1 MGQLLIK
8 TVRINNKKSLELQQE
23 IHSSIKSMYH
33 QSVPKPWTGSSSTA
47 SWAPIRAPTS
57 TSTREHESKAS
68 STIISEATQKLS
80 GASGTSLPNES
91 SSKTD
96 LEQAIQD
103 LDSFLVQEPNMQS
116 SLTEV
121 EPKEEENNNETAT
134 TPKKMSASAVQ
145 ELDDLTKQLMEAL
158 DTNEVIGDQDGEN
171 KAKKQSPF
179 GNCPICGLPIEGEAT
194 LVGQT
199 HYHPK
204 CFTCTDC
211 KEPLGTSKYYIIN
224 GKNYCG
230 KCRAKFLENCTK
242 CGKMIENETIR
253 PKETGKPYCPE
264 CFCCTKCDI
273 PLQGKYFNTEDGI
286 LCEECFADSRPKCA
300 RCGRPI
306 LTSTLK
312 ALDQVYHPECFTCSM
327 CPKSLEGVEFFVTDE
342 KKPMCKDCYVRFMAK
357 TCEKCQNKIVEETLI
372 ATNDGKYYCQGC
384 YKQN

>member
-1 MGQLLIK
+1 M
-8 TVRINNKKSLELQQE
+8 E
-23 IHSSIKSMYH
+23 IHIFFAFFSMYH

-179 GNCPICGLPIEGEAT
+179 GKS
-194 LVGQT
+194 
-199 HYHPK
+199 K
-204 CFTCTDC
+204 CFLRF
-211 KEPLGTSKYYIIN
+211 EFYG
-224 GKNYCG
+224 
-230 KCRAKFLENCTK
+230 F
-242 CGKMIENETIR
+242 
-253 PKETGKPYCPE
+253 
-264 CFCCTKCDI
+264 FCV
-273 PLQGKYFNTEDGI
+273 L
-286 LCEECFADSRPKCA
+286 
-300 RCGRPI
+300 
-306 LTSTLK
+306 
-312 ALDQVYHPECFTCSM
+312 
-327 CPKSLEGVEFFVTDE
+327 
-342 KKPMCKDCYVRFMAK
+342 
-357 TCEKCQNKIVEETLI
+357 
-372 ATNDGKYYCQGC
+372 
-384 YKQN
+384 

>member
-1 MGQLLIK
+1 
-8 TVRINNKKSLELQQE
+8 
-23 IHSSIKSMYH
+23 MYH

-57 TSTREHESKAS
+57 TSTREQESKAS
-68 STIISEATQKLS
+68 SAIISEATKEKKLS

-103 LDSFLVQEPNMQS
+103 LDSFLVQGSFQEANMQS

-121 EPKEEENNNETAT
+121 EAKDEENNNETASSA
-134 TPKKMSASAVQ
+134 TPSKKMSASAVQ

-158 DTNEVIGDQDGEN
+158 DTNEVIGDQD
-171 KAKKQSPF
+171 AKKQSPF
-179 GNCPICGLPIEGEAT
+179 GNCGTCGLPIDGEAS
-194 LVGQT
+194 LVGQK

-211 KEPLGTSKYYIIN
+211 QEPLGTSKYYIIS

-242 CGKMIENETIR
+242 CGKIIENETIR
-253 PKETGKPYCPE
+253 PKESGKPYHAD
-264 CFCCTKCDI
+264 CFCCTQCHI
-273 PLQGKYFNTEDGI
+273 PLQGKYFATDNGI
-286 LCEECFADSRPKCA
+286 LCEEDFAASRDKCG
-300 RCGRPI
+300 RCGRAI

-312 ALDQVYHPECFTCSM
+312 ALDQVYHPDCFACSM

-342 KKPMCKDCYVRFMAK
+342 KKPMCKDCYVR
-357 TCEKCQNKIVEETLI
+357 
-372 ATNDGKYYCQGC
+372 
-384 YKQN
+384 